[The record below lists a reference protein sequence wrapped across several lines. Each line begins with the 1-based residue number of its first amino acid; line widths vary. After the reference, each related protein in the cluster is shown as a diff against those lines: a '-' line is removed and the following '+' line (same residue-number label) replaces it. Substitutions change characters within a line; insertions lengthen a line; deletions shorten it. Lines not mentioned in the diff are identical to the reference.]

1 MKINKGIYIMLCLF
15 LGTVGIHKFYAGK
28 WGQGILYVAL
38 CWTGIPVALALFDLL
53 VAIFKRSDNHGQ
65 IYF

>member
-1 MKINKGIYIMLCLF
+1 MKVSKGLYIALCLF

-28 WGQGILYVAL
+28 WGQGFLYVVL
-38 CWTGIPVALALFDLL
+38 CWTGIPAVLALFDLL

-65 IYF
+65 IYL